1 MLAKQ
6 IKSLGWG
13 AALIVGEESIDS
25 NFRRA
30 AQNIKGLNIMPQI
43 GANTYDILRSEI
55 LVLTKEAVASL
66 EARLK

>member
-1 MLAKQ
+1 
-6 IKSLGWG
+6 
-13 AALIVGEESIDS
+13 
-25 NFRRA
+25 
-30 AQNIKGLNIMPQI
+30 MPQI

>member
-1 MLAKQ
+1 VVQ
-6 IKSLGWG
+6 
-13 AALIVGEESIDS
+13 ESVDS

-30 AQNIKGLNIMPQI
+30 AQNIKGLNIIPQI

>member
-1 MLAKQ
+1 MFGLKLLIHSAF
-6 IKSLGWG
+6 SLLSYAGPG
-13 AALIVGEESIDS
+13 S
-25 NFRRA
+25 NED
-30 AQNIKGLNIMPQI
+30 IMPQI